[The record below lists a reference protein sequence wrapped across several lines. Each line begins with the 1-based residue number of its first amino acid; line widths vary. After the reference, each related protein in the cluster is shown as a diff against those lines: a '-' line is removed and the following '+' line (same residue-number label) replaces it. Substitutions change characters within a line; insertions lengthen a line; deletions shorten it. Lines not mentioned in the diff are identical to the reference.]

1 MKKWIAALLIAITL
15 IPGTVSASYQVPEAY
30 MGFSVPDGWFI
41 FSKNMEDQTLLDA
54 VDLTVDEVNESLVKS
69 DCEYFITNPE
79 KRSEIY
85 VKVRN
90 NALSDEFYNI
100 LETEDNIL
108 LEEMDRILADG
119 FSVDQFDYLSGD
131 VVITPYSQMKFVTI
145 PGTAQID
152 GKRYGMIFGFTFV
165 NGKGIAFMMQVDTD
179 TPVESDIAT
188 MQDIASSVSFTV
200 INEKG
205 ETSEPA
211 QEEAPEEEAAPNSFQ
226 YIIGGFAALAFA
238 ALLLYLYHCLKHPQ
252 SKPKAVK
259 KEDHENHESD

>member
-1 MKKWIAALLIAITL
+1 MKKWIAAFMIAIIL
-15 IPGTVSASYQVPEAY
+15 VPGMVSASYQVPEAF

-41 FSKNMEDQTLLDA
+41 FSKNMEDQALLDA

-85 VKVRN
+85 VKVRS

-100 LETEDNIL
+100 LETEDDIL
-108 LEEMDRILADG
+108 LDEMDRILADG

-188 MQDIASSVSFTV
+188 MQDIANSVSFTV
-200 INEKG
+200 IKEKG
-205 ETSEPA
+205 EASEPA
-211 QEEAPEEEAAPNSFQ
+211 QEDLPEEDVEPNSFQ
-226 YIIGGFAALAFA
+226 YIVGGLAALAFA
-238 ALLLYLYHCLKHPQ
+238 ALLLYLYHCLKKNKT
-252 SKPKAVK
+252 KPKAVNK
-259 KEDHENHESD
+259 KDHENHETD